1 MSSHFEN
8 LARQVPNLA
17 SLRILDVGSG
27 RGKFLVAAAKAGAK
41 AEGVEPYDKYIEM
54 SQERAA
60 KEGISIRVQKGDA
73 EHLPFD
79 NETFDFV
86 NLSEVIEHV
95 ESPERA
101 LSELKRVLKPGG
113 FAYVSVPNRLGFFDQ
128 HFHLPFLNWMP
139 RSWAERFIGLFGRH
153 KDYNIQNG
161 RQRISEMY
169 YDTFSGASTLF
180 KKSGFSSRDLRA
192 IRLRSAHLPFLLPLY
207 FALRIFFWDS
217 FHFLVEK
224 NADPK

>member
-1 MSSHFEN
+1 M
-8 LARQVPNLA
+8 PNLA
-17 SLRILDVGSG
+17 LLRILDVGSG
-27 RGKFLVAAAKAGAK
+27 RGKFLVAATKAGAK

-54 SQERAA
+54 SRERGA
-60 KEGISIRVQKGDA
+60 KEGVSIRVQKGDA

-95 ESPERA
+95 ESPERS

-113 FAYVSVPNRLGFFDQ
+113 FAYVSVPNRFGFLDQ

-139 RSWAERFIGLFGRH
+139 RSWAERFIGMFGKH
-153 KDYNIQNG
+153 KDYSLRNG

-169 YDTFSGASTLF
+169 YDTFGGAKAF
-180 KKSGFSSRDLRA
+180 FEKNGFVVEDIRRA
-192 IRLRSAHLPFLLPLY
+192 RRLRNAGLYFLLPLY
-207 FALRIFFWDS
+207 VILRTFYWDA
-217 FHFLVEK
+217 FHFLIK
-224 NADPK
+224 K